1 MQLPRVL
8 SQGRDRAVLLVRTDA
23 GPHEAVRHQTAL
35 DGDIPHPSWRVPGI
49 ARPSHRLVLALG
61 YQLRLNLSLADGVNC
76 SRDAARVIG

>member
-8 SQGRDRAVLLVRTDA
+8 SQGHDHAVLLVRTDA

-35 DGDIPHPSWRVPGI
+35 DGDMPHPSWRVPGV
-49 ARPSHRLVLALG
+49 ARPSHRLALELA
-61 YQLRLNLSLADGVNC
+61 YQPRLNLSLADEVNC